1 MSGPAI
7 GRILVPL
14 DGSRFG
20 EQALPRALAIASS
33 HGAVVDLVVVAVPP
47 ESGWPPSV
55 EAETE
60 SLERG
65 SRERALKGAEG
76 YLEYVLERAR
86 ESGAVVELETTVLP
100 AGNVAASLVRHAGET
115 GADLIVMTTH
125 GRGPF
130 RRAWLGSTADAMVRQ
145 APGPI
150 LLVRVE
156 EAPGGEGEAH
166 ALDLSLAPAPF
177 RRVVV
182 PLDGSR
188 SPARLLPL
196 LTALLEPGAETIL
209 LRAVLPLMAGGAPYL
224 PHVVHDEG
232 THQRVVEGAQLY
244 LDGVAEDWPVSGE
257 VRVSVVTAL
266 QPGMAILEAVEE
278 EGADL
283 VAMTTSG
290 RGGVARMVL
299 GSVADKVLRGSPVPV
314 LLQRDPD
321 AD

>member
-1 MSGPAI
+1 MSGPAL

-20 EQALPRALAIASS
+20 EQALPRALSIASNR
-33 HGAVVDLVVVAVPP
+33 GAVVDLVVVAVPP

-76 YLEYVLERAR
+76 YLEYLRKRAR
-86 ESGAVVELETTVLP
+86 EAGVVVELETTVLP

-130 RRAWLGSTADAMVRQ
+130 RRAWLGSTADAVIRQ

-156 EAPGGEGEAH
+156 ESPGAEGEVS
-166 ALDLSLAPAPF
+166 DLSLVPAPF
-177 RRVVV
+177 QRVVV

-188 SPARLLPL
+188 PPTRILPL
-196 LTALLEPGAETIL
+196 LTALLDPGAETIL

-232 THQRVVEGAQLY
+232 THQSVVEGAQLY
-244 LDGVAEDWPVSGE
+244 LDGVAEDWPVGGG
-257 VRVSVVTAL
+257 VRASVVTAL
-266 QPGMAILEAVEE
+266 QPGLAILEVVEE

-290 RGGVARMVL
+290 RGGVARMVM
-299 GSVADKVLRGSPVPV
+299 GSVADKVVRGSPVPV
-314 LLQRDPD
+314 LLQRDRD